1 MTRSLFQLL
10 GLAASLTLMVLSGCA
25 TKELALNKALP
36 WSGAKERYETPE
48 KVIAIWTDAVYQLP
62 SKPPTRGFG
71 GRVYFYNADDDVIPV
86 NGQLVVYAFDDSD
99 PMAST
104 DRPSRKYAFTAEQLT
119 NYYSNSDLGASY
131 NIWIPW
137 DEVGG
142 DEKQIALFPVF
153 VDESGKTVRGTFANN
168 RLPGKRVVTEE
179 ERRGFYIS
187 RTRRQGAQ
195 VVSQQES
202 GVRPVSYEEAGPADG
217 ATADKEKPGLVTT
230 TIRVPR
236 SLSERMAGGHG
247 AIVPQSPS
255 VTTLSSPAAVP
266 AHPAGSVPGAG
277 PSPAS
282 WSSGPHTAQPPAD
295 AASANL
301 QVPAASSYP
310 IPATGTAP
318 APSVLPS
325 AGQSALP
332 PAGQTVPQPAL
343 PLGQQGF
350 IGADPQLSTS
360 ARSRAWARQDPRA
373 ARFEPPQFRA
383 PASPGS
389 RARLARAPLQP
400 SRSTP
405 PYSLPST
412 P

>member
-10 GLAASLTLMVLSGCA
+10 GLAASLTLMVLPGCA

-36 WSGAKERYETPE
+36 WPGAKEKYETPE

-71 GRVYFYNADDDVIPV
+71 GRVYFYNAEDEVIPV

-99 PMAST
+99 PTAST
-104 DRPSRKYAFTAEQLT
+104 DHPSRKYAFTAEQLT

-137 DEVGG
+137 DETGG

-195 VVSQQES
+195 VVSRQES

-217 ATADKEKPGLVTT
+217 ATVDKEKPGLVTT
-230 TIRVPR
+230 TIRIPR
-236 SLSERMAGGHG
+236 SLSERMASGNG

-255 VTTLSSPAAVP
+255 VTTLPSPAAVP
-266 AHPAGSVPGAG
+266 AQPVQPAGPVPSAG
-277 PSPAS
+277 PPPTS
-282 WSSGPHTAQPPAD
+282 WSPSPYTAQPPAD
-295 AASANL
+295 AASASP
-301 QVPAASSYP
+301 QVPTASPYP
-310 IPATGTAP
+310 IPATGVAP
-318 APSVLPS
+318 APSALPS
-325 AGQSALP
+325 
-332 PAGQTVPQPAL
+332 AGQTVPQPAL